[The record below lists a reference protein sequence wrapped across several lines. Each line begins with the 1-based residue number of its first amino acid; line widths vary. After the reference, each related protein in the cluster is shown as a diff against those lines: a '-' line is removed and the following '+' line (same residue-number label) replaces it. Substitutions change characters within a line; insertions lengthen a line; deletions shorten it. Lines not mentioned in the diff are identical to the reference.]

1 MAAGILEIYIATNLV
16 ILVLCG
22 GVGALVLRTNRKRG
36 ALIGAIVGMLVGPI
50 VTNLFIFDWSGEP
63 PPAEIVAQ

>member
-1 MAAGILEIYIATNLV
+1 MAAGIVEIYIAANLV
-16 ILVLCG
+16 ILALCG

-50 VTNLFIFDWSGEP
+50 VTNLFIFDWSDARP
-63 PPAEIVAQ
+63 PPEIVAE

>member
-16 ILVLCG
+16 ILTLCG
-22 GVGALVLRTNRKRG
+22 GVGALVLRANRKRG

-50 VTNLFIFDWSGEP
+50 VTNLLFFDWSDAP
-63 PPAEIVAQ
+63 PPPEIVAQ

>member
-22 GVGALVLRTNRKRG
+22 GVGALVLRTNRKRV

-50 VTNLFIFDWSGEP
+50 VTNLFFFDWSDEP
-63 PPAEIVAQ
+63 PAPEIVAE

>member
-36 ALIGAIVGMLVGPI
+36 TLIGAIVGMLVGPI
-50 VTNLFIFDWSGEP
+50 ITNLIIFDWSDAP
-63 PPAEIVAQ
+63 PPEIVAE

>member
-16 ILVLCG
+16 ILALCG

-50 VTNLFIFDWSGEP
+50 ITNLFIFDWSDARP
-63 PPAEIVAQ
+63 PPEIVAE